1 MKFEHQNQDDTLK
14 ITKQKNI
21 DETLKTIVKKL
32 IENTPT
38 LECKKNES

>member
-14 ITKQKNI
+14 I
-21 DETLKTIVKKL
+21 IVKKL